1 MSATTTTPIFVAAKR
16 SLTWSIVLSVLMI
29 VAGVLAIIIPPVAG
43 IAVTLLVGWL
53 LIFSGV
59 AHLVFAWH
67 TRGAGAILWE
77 LLLGVLYMLVGAYL
91 LWNPVLGLT
100 SLTLGLA
107 MYLIVEAVL
116 EFILAMRL
124 RPMPGS
130 GWLFVDGII
139 TLILAI
145 MIWRMWPSSAV
156 WAIGILVGISMIFSG
171 VSRLMLSVAAR
182 HLLNKV
188 A

>member
-1 MSATTTTPIFVAAKR
+1 MSATTTTPLFIAAKK

-29 VAGVLAIIIPPVAG
+29 LAGFLAIIIPPVAG
-43 IAVTLLVGWL
+43 IAVTIFVGWL
-53 LIFSGV
+53 LIFSGM

-77 LLLGVLYMLVGAYL
+77 VLLGILYIAAGVYL

-100 SLTLGLA
+100 SLTLALA
-107 MYLIVEAVL
+107 IYLIAEAVL
-116 EFILAMRL
+116 EFILAVRL

-130 GWLFVDGII
+130 GWLFLDGII
-139 TLILAI
+139 TLVLAI
-145 MIWRMWPSSAV
+145 MIWRMWPSSAL
-156 WAIGILVGISMIFSG
+156 WAIGILVGISMLFSG
-171 VSRLMLSVAAR
+171 VSRLMLSIAAR
-182 HLLNKV
+182 HMINKV